1 MKMHSHKTLI
11 KHKTMKCVKGTS
23 SSSNQISNCNYQMK
37 SSNKIDKKR
46 MSNINNASISHRKR
60 NNNNNNNQ
68 ISVRN
73 SS

>member
-11 KHKTMKCVKGTS
+11 DHKTMKCVKGTS
-23 SSSNQISNCNYQMK
+23 SSSNQISNSNCKMK
-37 SSNKIDKKR
+37 RMSKIDKKR
-46 MSNINNASISHRKR
+46 MSKIINASINHRKR
-60 NNNNNNNQ
+60 NKNNSNQ